1 MQQTSDSNLT
11 DHRHR
16 GVMER
21 GGLSRNK
28 HKQATHRPLAGQQE
42 QPATQPQPSQQQPQT
57 AAAPPSSNPPPP
69 APLQRVRAEAP
80 SRQANSWQ
88 EQLSNHASKSNASL
102 PSQSTRTPRSEDSSE
117 EEDYGKRARKEYA
130 PREKCACGLKTIN
143 KRCGL
148 CRDCCKARPGYCSY
162 HKA

>member
-1 MQQTSDSNLT
+1 
-11 DHRHR
+11 
-16 GVMER
+16 MER

-28 HKQATHRPLAGQQE
+28 HKQATHRPLAGQQEQPATQPPPSQQQLQQE